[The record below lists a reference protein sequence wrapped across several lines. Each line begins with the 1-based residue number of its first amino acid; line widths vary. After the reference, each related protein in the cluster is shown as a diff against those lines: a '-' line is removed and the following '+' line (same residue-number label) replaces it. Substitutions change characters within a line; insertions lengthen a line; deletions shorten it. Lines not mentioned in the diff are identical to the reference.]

1 MVRIASKA
9 IAGLL
14 LVLTTG
20 FAAGQGSAP
29 AQTELSP
36 ATAVAIVHGLAP
48 NDLLNVREDPS
59 PAGAV
64 VTRLTNGAMVK
75 RLRCDMVKD
84 YEWCEVEA
92 FEQGGV
98 RGWTPSRYLLAGAE
112 SDQDG
117 TAAAPAAGQVV
128 EAAASPEETED
139 LSDPSKLPI
148 PSDLAARMGDLTD
161 PDLTAEARHRAASI
175 EAAATALTL
184 ALVAPEAPSAGE
196 PSPGS
201 ANAEAA
207 PDSPTS
213 GTPSTASDAPIT
225 EAALQV
231 QTKDA
236 AGNAEE
242 IPCARHLGQPMTT
255 CRASVERKGDGAADV
270 TVFWPDG
277 GTRVIFFRTGKPDGS
292 NAEGEL
298 TYTREAQLNMIR
310 IGAAER
316 FEILDKLP
324 FGN

>member
-1 MVRIASKA
+1 MRIALRA
-9 IAGLL
+9 FAGLL
-14 LVLTTG
+14 LVLPTG

-36 ATAVAIVHGLAP
+36 ATAGAEVVAIIHGLAP
-48 NDLLNVREDPS
+48 NDLLNVRKDPT
-59 PAGAV
+59 PGGAV
-64 VTRLTNGAMVK
+64 LTRLTNGAMVK
-75 RLRCDMVKD
+75 RLRCTMVKD
-84 YEWCEVEA
+84 YEWCEIEA

-112 SDQDG
+112 DDQGG
-117 TAAAPAAGQVV
+117 TAAAPAAGQVL
-128 EAAASPEETED
+128 ETAASAED
-139 LSDPSKLPI
+139 LPEPGILPI
-148 PSDLAARMGDLTD
+148 PEDLAERIGGASDADLT
-161 PDLTAEARHRAASI
+161 PEARQRAASI

-184 ALVAPEAPSAGE
+184 ALLAPEPPSADE
-196 PSPGS
+196 STPGS

-207 PDSPTS
+207 PDNAGSE
-213 GTPSTASDAPIT
+213 TPGADSAPVT

-231 QTKDA
+231 PNNNA
-236 AGNAEE
+236 AGNADE

-298 TYTREAQLNMIR
+298 TYIREAQLNMIR